1 MKNNQ
6 GRSLPIIAII
16 LALIIGFSTGVIV
29 TAYMAP
35 SIVAQLPQPQQN
47 PQAQQNGPT
56 EKELEGHIKHL
67 EAELGKNDQNGKMWI
82 ELGNA
87 YFDAQAT
94 DKAINAYLKAL
105 ALSPDNPDVLTDLGV
120 LYRRNKQYEKAVE
133 AFNKAASIAPAHIQ
147 SRFNKGV
154 ILFHDLKDKEGA
166 IKAWQE
172 VAKLQPDYTV
182 STGQTIQQLLER
194 VQ

>member
-1 MKNNQ
+1 MKNTQ
-6 GRSLPIIAII
+6 GQSLPIIAII
-16 LALIIGFSTGVIV
+16 LALIIGFSAGVIV

-35 SIVAQLPQPQQN
+35 SIMSQLPQPQQN

-56 EKELEGHIKHL
+56 KKELEGHIKHL
-67 EAELGKNDQNGKMWI
+67 ETELGKNDQNDKMWI
-82 ELGNA
+82 ELGNT

-94 DKAINAYLKAL
+94 DKAIDAYLKAL

-133 AFNKAASIAPAHIQ
+133 VFTKAASIAPTHIQ

-194 VQ
+194 VK

>member
-1 MKNNQ
+1 MKNTQ
-6 GRSLPIIAII
+6 GQPRPIIAII
-16 LALIIGFSTGVIV
+16 LSLIIGFSAGVIV
-29 TAYMAP
+29 TVYRAP
-35 SIVAQLPQPQQN
+35 SLVSQIPRAQPNQQ
-47 PQAQQNGPT
+47 AADNGPT

-67 EAELGKNDQNGKMWI
+67 EAELGKNDQNDKMWI

-94 DKAINAYLKAL
+94 DKAINAYIKAL
-105 ALSPDNPDVLTDLGV
+105 SLSPDNPDVLTDLGV
-120 LYRRNKQYEKAVE
+120 LYRRNKQFEKAVE
-133 AFNKAASIAPAHIQ
+133 VFNKAASISPTHIQ

-154 ILFHDLKDKEGA
+154 ILYHDLKDKEGA

-194 VQ
+194 VK

>member
-1 MKNNQ
+1 MKNTQ
-6 GRSLPIIAII
+6 GQSLPIIAII
-16 LALIIGFSTGVIV
+16 LALIIGFSAGVIV

-35 SIVAQLPQPQQN
+35 SIVSQTPQPQQI
-47 PQAQQNGPT
+47 PQAQQDGPT
-56 EKELEGHIKHL
+56 QKELEGHIKHL
-67 EAELGKNDQNGKMWI
+67 EAELGKNEQNDKMWI

-133 AFNKAASIAPAHIQ
+133 VFDKAASIAPTHIQ

-172 VAKLQPDYTV
+172 VAKLQPDYSV

-194 VQ
+194 VK